1 MTPKPRGQQVNMSRR
16 RQRELTQYLNE
27 LAESGDA
34 NAAGWLL
41 LVDTLKRNQE
51 ALNNVRHENR

>member
-1 MTPKPRGQQVNMSRR
+1 MTTPRGQQVSMSRR
-16 RQRELTQYLNE
+16 RRRELMQFLND

-41 LVDTLKRNQE
+41 LLD
-51 ALNNVRHENR
+51 ALQKEKP

>member
-1 MTPKPRGQQVNMSRR
+1 MAKPRGQQVGMTLRR
-16 RQRELTQYLNE
+16 RRELTQFLNE

-41 LVDTLKRNQE
+41 LLD
-51 ALNNVRHENR
+51 ALERRELTRG

>member
-1 MTPKPRGQQVNMSRR
+1 MKPKPRGQQINMSRR
-16 RQRELTQYLNE
+16 RRRELTQFLNE

-41 LVDTLKRNQE
+41 LLDALSRQE
-51 ALNNVRHENR
+51 P